1 MILYLYIRDGG
12 RTMDE
17 KKETTYSRLSDEQK
31 RKKMLKNQEYIK
43 RDYQIITVKI
53 KKTDFLKVA
62 DYMEACG
69 AKSNNSFFKEAV
81 KYAIDND
88 FKGVNGD

>member
-43 RDYQIITVKI
+43 
-53 KKTDFLKVA
+53 KTDFLKVA

-81 KYAIDND
+81 KYAVDND

>member
-43 RDYQIITVKI
+43 RDYQMVTVKI
-53 KKTDFLKVA
+53 KKTDFKKIS

-69 AKSNNSFFKEAV
+69 ATSNNSFFKEAV
-81 KYAIDND
+81 KYAVDND
-88 FKGVNGD
+88 FKGVKD

>member
-12 RTMDE
+12 RTMEE

-43 RDYQIITVKI
+43 RDYQIVTVKI
-53 KKTDFLKVA
+53 KKTDFEKIS

-81 KYAIDND
+81 KYAIEND
-88 FKGVNGD
+88 FKGVND